1 MKKALVI
8 ALSLM
13 LSFPSFS
20 QVMVTGKSAKVSA
33 GFDLFTDIPTKT
45 PANMKSR
52 AINQGVNTF
61 LTYNFKI
68 GEGPH
73 VFAIGA
79 GIRSHN
85 FYTNTRIVNAYADTI
100 IFRPIDSKLN
110 YKRSKLN
117 VTYFDIPA
125 EFRFRFD
132 DKWKIGVGFKLGMLV
147 DSKEKYIGQLVENGP
162 RALNKTKK
170 INSLE
175 KYTFGPTL
183 RVGYK
188 VVSVFGYFQ
197 PASVFRN
204 DLGPEFMPVSLGVTL
219 TPF

>member
-13 LSFPSFS
+13 LAAPSFA
-20 QVMVTGKSAKVSA
+20 QVVVTGKSAKVSA
-33 GFDLFTDIPTKT
+33 GFDLFTDFATKT

-52 AINQGVNTF
+52 SINQGMNAY

-79 GIRSHN
+79 GLRSQN
-85 FYTNTRIVNAYADTI
+85 FYTNTRIVNANADTI
-100 IFRPIDSKLN
+100 VFRPIDSKLN

-117 VTYFDIPA
+117 VTYIDIPA

-132 DKWKIGVGFKLGMLV
+132 DKWKIGVGFKIGMLV
-147 DSKEKYIGQLVENGP
+147 DGKEKYIGQLAENGP
-162 RALNKTKK
+162 TVHLKTKK

-197 PASVFRN
+197 PAPVFRN
-204 DLGPEFMPVSLGVTL
+204 DLGPEFMPVSVGITL

>member
-1 MKKALVI
+1 MKKVLVLI
-8 ALSLM
+8 ISLILSLHN
-13 LSFPSFS
+13 FA
-20 QVMVTGKSAKVSA
+20 QVVITGKSAKVSA
-33 GFDLFTDIPTKT
+33 GFDLFTDIATKI
-45 PANMKSR
+45 PANMEVR
-52 AINQGVNTF
+52 DINQGFNAF

-73 VFAIGA
+73 VFSLGA
-79 GIRSHN
+79 GLRSQN
-85 FYTNTRIVNAYADTI
+85 LYSNTRIVNANADTI
-100 IFRPIDSKLN
+100 VFMPIASNLS
-110 YKRSKLN
+110 YTRSKLN
-117 VTYFDIPA
+117 LTYLDFPA

-132 DKWKIGVGFKLGMLV
+132 DKWKVGVGFKLGLLI
-147 DSKEKYIGQLVENGP
+147 DSKEKYIGQLTPNGP
-162 RALNKTKK
+162 TVYTKTKR

-197 PASVFRN
+197 PAPAFRS
-204 DLGPEFMPVSLGVTL
+204 DLGPAFMPVSIGLTI